1 MILPEE
7 SYWISI
13 DPKSGGWTY
22 DARSMIPFLFSTTC
36 SAHSSPST
44 LPPCKSTSR
53 RVSPPLDLLNDP
65 SPWSD
70 DREIRLRSLA
80 GANANNLFPP
90 ERRMTLIWLSIS
102 CDLSNEQFRLTS
114 RSLGGSV
121 ATMRTSRLIDLRP
134 LLRHRMQIRSNRS
147 TVPAIVKPSSK
158 LLVDSCRP
166 WQKRCT

>member
-102 CDLSNEQFRLTS
+102 CDLLNEQTRLTS
-114 RSLGGSV
+114 RSLGGFL
-121 ATMRTSRLIDLRP
+121 TRRRMSRPIDLRP
-134 LLRHRMQIRSNRS
+134 PLLHRKQTRSNQS
-147 TVPAIVKPSSK
+147 IVPAIAKLSSRP
-158 LLVDSCRP
+158 LVDSCRP
-166 WQKRCT
+166 WQKHCT